1 MFVLIKLRD
10 KSDFISLT
18 CVLIM
23 LNMIAVIGGCRYL
36 MMSLDPDKIRKG
48 DTVTVVS
55 HVAANPAGKIL
66 AWRFVRQNWPEF
78 VKR

>member
-1 MFVLIKLRD
+1 
-10 KSDFISLT
+10 
-18 CVLIM
+18 
-23 LNMIAVIGGCRYL
+23 